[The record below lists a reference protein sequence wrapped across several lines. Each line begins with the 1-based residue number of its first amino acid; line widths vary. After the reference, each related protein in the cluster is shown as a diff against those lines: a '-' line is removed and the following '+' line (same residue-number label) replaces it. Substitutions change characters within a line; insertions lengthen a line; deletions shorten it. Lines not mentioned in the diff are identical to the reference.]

1 MKISTHHKNH
11 QIFQDFPGPGHFT
24 FIEGMNRRLAPWF
37 SFLLN
42 LMAEKQMDETVKN
55 EHINS
60 KKKTPKIINRSTL
73 F

>member
-1 MKISTHHKNH
+1 MKNYKNH
-11 QIFQDFPGPGHFT
+11 QIFEKMAGTAEHTLLEQ
-24 FIEGMNRRLAPWF
+24 INSWLAPWF